1 MFLKFVIK
9 YKNELRKVSKKYGLK
24 SNWITQDNF
33 YLRHYFLFS
42 KIYNK
47 RVSNGKVS
55 DREMEK
61 MRLVNTAHKYNSKH
75 HEEYWGSTGMPLEHL
90 DSLLCGW
97 IALSVLDGES
107 QAKYL
112 NHKIEKSKLNI
123 FSKKYLENKIKN
135 LEKNIV

>member
-24 SNWITQDNF
+24 SNWMTQDNF
-33 YLRHYFLFS
+33 YFKHFFLFS
-42 KIYNK
+42 KIFRK
-47 RVSNGKVS
+47 RVSSEEVS
-55 DREMEK
+55 DRDIVK

-75 HEEYWGSTGMPLEHL
+75 HEEYWGSSGIPSKHL

-97 IALSVLDGES
+97 IALSVLDGED
-107 QAKYL
+107 QAEYL
-112 NHKIEKSKLNI
+112 NHKIEKSKMNI
-123 FSKKYLENKIKN
+123 FSKKYLENRIKN